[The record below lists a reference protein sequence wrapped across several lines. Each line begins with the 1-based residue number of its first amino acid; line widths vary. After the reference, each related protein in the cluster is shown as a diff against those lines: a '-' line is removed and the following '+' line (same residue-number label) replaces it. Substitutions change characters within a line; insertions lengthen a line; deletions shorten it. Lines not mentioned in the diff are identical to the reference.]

1 MPGSKVHPVIWLP
14 LGVLIGGVV
23 LALVIFAFGAYEINW
38 KRNRL
43 RADFARLELL
53 NDRLKGLQTDMAS
66 TQARLA
72 DSQQLIAI
80 RGRS

>member
-1 MPGSKVHPVIWLP
+1 MIWVP

-23 LALVIFAFGAYEINW
+23 LAVVIFGFGAYELNW

-43 RADFARLELL
+43 QADLGRLEQL
-53 NDRLKGLQTDMAS
+53 NQRLTRLQADMTDAQS
-66 TQARLA
+66 RLTA
-72 DSQQLIAI
+72 AQQVMTD